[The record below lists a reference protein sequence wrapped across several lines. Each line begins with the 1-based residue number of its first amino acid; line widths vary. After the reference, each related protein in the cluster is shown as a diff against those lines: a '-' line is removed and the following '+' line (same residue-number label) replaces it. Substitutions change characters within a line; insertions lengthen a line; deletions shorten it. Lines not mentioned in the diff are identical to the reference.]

1 LLVGSYLTSW
11 QMLSSFLVVEGCSTA
26 TGSHQLMGALL
37 KSLELT
43 FLFIAIFI
51 FVQTVE

>member
-1 LLVGSYLTSW
+1 
-11 QMLSSFLVVEGCSTA
+11 VEGCSTT
-26 TGSHQLMGALL
+26 TGSQKLMGALL

>member
-1 LLVGSYLTSW
+1 MVSSVLV
-11 QMLSSFLVVEGCSTA
+11 MESSSTA
-26 TGSHQLMGALL
+26 TGSQKLMGALL